1 MILRRK
7 TQTLDNLLTK
17 CLYKYMGILISWLVS
32 ALAILVTAYVLPGV
46 HISSFFTALVTAV
59 VLGIVNSILK
69 PILLLLTLPINI
81 LTLGLLT
88 FVINALLVLL
98 AAQIV
103 PGFKVDGFWWA
114 LAFSIVLS
122 LVNAVLG
129 NLTK

>member
-1 MILRRK
+1 
-7 TQTLDNLLTK
+7 
-17 CLYKYMGILISWLVS
+17 MGILISWLVS
-32 ALAILVTAYVLPGV
+32 ALAILVTAYILPGV
-46 HISSFFTALVTAV
+46 HISSFFTALATAV
-59 VLGIVNSILK
+59 VLGIINSILK

-114 LAFSIVLS
+114 LAFSVVLS
-122 LVNAVLG
+122 IVNSFLG